1 EVDFYLDEARLEKVS
16 FYGFMD
22 RIDELNGT
30 LRVIDYKTAKTKD
43 LTLSID
49 EKNIDEYLMNDLKK
63 QALQLCI
70 YQYVMSRLPEFAGKY
85 TETAIWSLTEVNKGA
100 VSLQFAKGNPET
112 AMVSIR

>member
-1 EVDFYLDEARLEKVS
+1 RLEKVS
-16 FYGFMD
+16 FYGFID
-22 RIDELNGT
+22 RIDELDGV

-70 YQYVMSRLPEFAGKY
+70 YQYVLGQLPELAGKY
-85 TETAIWSLTEVNKGA
+85 TETAICSLTEVNKGA
-100 VSLQFAKGNPET
+100 VSLQFTKGSLED
-112 AMVSIR
+112 AMVS